1 MVICSCNVLTDH
13 EIRDA
18 AATVG
23 ARPWN
28 ARLIYGCLGCN
39 AQCGRCARTIQQILD
54 EAVAA
59 AQPDSPIV
67 DLSYQPPVALAAARN
82 APTRSSEAL

>member
-23 ARPWN
+23 GAAVECTPHLRLPWLQRAVRP
-28 ARLIYGCLGCN
+28 L
-39 AQCGRCARTIQQILD
+39 ARTIQQILD
-54 EAVAA
+54 EALTAT
-59 AQPDSPIV
+59 QPDSPIV
-67 DLSYQPPVALAAARN
+67 DLSCWSPVALAVVRN
-82 APTRSSEAL
+82 ARQRSSEAL